1 MRELSARQSAEE
13 GGAFGHRRSGG
24 GRGANEE
31 DGGVSTGFGRVIL
44 GIYERW
50 VFGDVMSPSVIFP
63 CIHIW
68 FDELTAYIMKPLM
81 TP

>member
-1 MRELSARQSAEE
+1 MRGLSARQSAEE
-13 GGAFGHRRSGG
+13 GGAFGHRRSGR

-31 DGGVSTGFGRVIL
+31 DGGVSTSLGRVIL
-44 GIYERW
+44 GIHERW
-50 VFGDVMSPSVIFP
+50 VSGDVISPFVIFP
-63 CIHIW
+63 YIHVW